1 MPRSNHY
8 QARVNRALDY
18 IAGHLDGEL
27 SLARLS
33 AVGCFSPFHF
43 HWIFQGVSSET
54 LNGHVRRVRLERA
67 ASLLKAS
74 PKKRI
79 TDVALETGFAGTAE
93 FSRAFKSH
101 FGTTA
106 SGWDRRT
113 PLENSKIR
121 KAPESIPFHT
131 IEELQRWKKDARFR
145 VLRLNPFGYVYS
157 RIFAAHGSK
166 SLVDNYQALIHWL
179 TERSTDLRDPTKSAM
194 IWGLRSASSRAASS
208 KKSCAHAGRSDNQ
221 WYPRKRNAKRGAL
234 LSATSDPARLSPST
248 ASEIL
253 HTSVARGSICIVCG
267 FRPASTNRRICQQ
280 WRCSLSCQRR

>member
-1 MPRSNHY
+1 MPRSNHH
-8 QARVNRALDY
+8 QDRVNRVQDY

-33 AVGCFSPFHF
+33 EVGCFSPFHF
-43 HWIFQGVSSET
+43 HRIFQGVTSET

-67 ASLLKAS
+67 ASLLKAVAR
-74 PKKRI
+74 KAHYRL
-79 TDVALETGFAGTAE
+79 ALETGFAGTAE

-157 RIFAAHGSK
+157 RIFAGHGSK

-179 TERSTDLRDPTKSAM
+179 T
-194 IWGLRSASSRAASS
+194 
-208 KKSCAHAGRSDNQ
+208 
-221 WYPRKRNAKRGAL
+221 GAW
-234 LSATSDPARLSPST
+234 
-248 ASEIL
+248 
-253 HTSVARGSICIVCG
+253 H
-267 FRPASTNRRICQQ
+267 RPA
-280 WRCSLSCQRR
+280 